1 MINAS
6 PAIWRLVLLKNDE
19 YDDDEDGVVSDDDD
33 DDDVVDGDD
42 AGGGDILSMYVFFF
56 IWLNFLLC
64 SVCDVYLKYFLVQWN
79 IKKLLLIINI
89 EMISSSTR
97 PVKTGIKRK
106 LKNRNTSPILLESS
120 SELDDDD
127 DAVDAKY
134 IKTFLENIYKKI
146 VIIEKRITVIEKALI
161 LNQQPSYISW

>member
-1 MINAS
+1 
-6 PAIWRLVLLKNDE
+6 
-19 YDDDEDGVVSDDDD
+19 
-33 DDDVVDGDD
+33 
-42 AGGGDILSMYVFFF
+42 
-56 IWLNFLLC
+56 
-64 SVCDVYLKYFLVQWN
+64 
-79 IKKLLLIINI
+79 
-89 EMISSSTR
+89 MISSSTR

-161 LNQQPSYISW
+161 LNQQPSYIS